1 VTVPSVEEAKRISR
15 LILENK
21 LAACV
26 NQLPTTST
34 YWWKDAIESA
44 EELLLMIK
52 TRKVLVPELTQFVKA
67 IHPYDVPEV
76 ISVDIVHG
84 NPDYLTWIAQNTK
97 SK

>member
-1 VTVPSVEEAKRISR
+1 
-15 LILENK
+15 
-21 LAACV
+21 
-26 NQLPTTST
+26 
-34 YWWKDAIESA
+34 
-44 EELLLMIK
+44 MIK